1 MAKHIVVIDD
11 CRVTLAIITD
21 MLEDAGFRVST
32 AEDSIYS
39 NHLIYNSS
47 PPDLILLD
55 VMLPH
60 MSGDK
65 KARKLKERKGSCDI
79 PLLLIS
85 SKNER
90 ELGEMV
96 SSTGADGFL
105 CKPFTADKLLATVQ
119 THLTAAFIS
128 LQKPFQPATCC

>member
-1 MAKHIVVIDD
+1 MAKHIVIIDD
-11 CRVTLAIITD
+11 CRVTLAMLTD
-21 MLEDAGFRVST
+21 MLEYAGFRVTT

-65 KARKLKERKGSCDI
+65 KARKLKERKNSHDI
-79 PLLLIS
+79 PVLLIS
-85 SKNER
+85 SKDET
-90 ELGEMV
+90 ELV
-96 SSTGADGFL
+96 KLVASSGADGFL
-105 CKPFTADKLLATVQ
+105 QKPFTADQLLDTVQ
-119 THLTAAFIS
+119 AHLAA
-128 LQKPFQPATCC
+128 

>member
-1 MAKHIVVIDD
+1 MAKHIVLIDD
-11 CRVTLAIITD
+11 CRVTLAVVTD
-21 MLEDAGFRVST
+21 MLEFAGFTVAT

-79 PLLLIS
+79 PVLLIS
-85 SKNER
+85 SKNET
-90 ELGEMV
+90 ELLQMVV
-96 SSTGADGFL
+96 SSGADGFIQ
-105 CKPFTADKLLATVQ
+105 KPFTSDKLIQAVKS
-119 THLTAAFIS
+119 HL
-128 LQKPFQPATCC
+128 CH

>member
-1 MAKHIVVIDD
+1 MAKHIVIIDD
-11 CRVTLAIITD
+11 CRVTLAMLTD
-21 MLEDAGFRVST
+21 MLEFAGFRVTT

-65 KARKLKERKGSCDI
+65 KARKLKERKNSHDI
-79 PLLLIS
+79 PVLLIS
-85 SKNER
+85 SKDET
-90 ELGEMV
+90 ELARLV
-96 SSTGADGFL
+96 ASSGADGFL
-105 CKPFTADKLLATVQ
+105 HKPFTADKLLDTVQ
-119 THLTAAFIS
+119 AYLAA
-128 LQKPFQPATCC
+128 

>member
-1 MAKHIVVIDD
+1 MPMAKHIVVIDD
-11 CRVTLAIITD
+11 CRVTLAVVTD
-21 MLEDAGFRVST
+21 MLKYAGFTVST

-65 KARKLKERKGSCDI
+65 KARKLKARKGSCYI
-79 PLLLIS
+79 PVLLIS
-85 SKNER
+85 SKNETD
-90 ELGEMV
+90 LLQMVV
-96 SSTGADGFL
+96 SSGADGFIH
-105 CKPFTADKLLATVQ
+105 KPFTSDKLIQMVKSYLY
-119 THLTAAFIS
+119 H
-128 LQKPFQPATCC
+128 

>member
-1 MAKHIVVIDD
+1 MAKHIVIIDD
-11 CRVTLAIITD
+11 CRVTLAMLTD
-21 MLEDAGFRVST
+21 MLEDAGFRVTT
-32 AEDSIYS
+32 AEDSVYS

-79 PLLLIS
+79 PVLLIS
-85 SKNER
+85 SKDEA
-90 ELGEMV
+90 ELVEMV
-96 SSTGADGFL
+96 SNSGANGFL
-105 CKPFTADKLLATVQ
+105 HKPFTADKLLDTVQ
-119 THLTAAFIS
+119 AHLAA
-128 LQKPFQPATCC
+128 

>member
-11 CRVTLAIITD
+11 CRVTLAMVTD
-21 MLEDAGFRVST
+21 MLEYAGFKVTT
-32 AEDSIYS
+32 AEDSVYS

-65 KARKLKERKGSCDI
+65 KARKLKERKTSHNI
-79 PLLLIS
+79 PVLLIS
-85 SKNER
+85 SKDET
-90 ELGEMV
+90 ELV
-96 SSTGADGFL
+96 KLVASSGADGFIH
-105 CKPFTADKLLATVQ
+105 KPFTSDKLIYAVNS
-119 THLTAAFIS
+119 HL
-128 LQKPFQPATCC
+128 CN

>member
-1 MAKHIVVIDD
+1 MAKHIVIIDD
-11 CRVTLAIITD
+11 CRVTLAILTD
-21 MLEDAGFRVST
+21 MLEYAGFRVTT

-65 KARKLKERKGSCDI
+65 KARKLKERKNSHDI
-79 PLLLIS
+79 PVLLIS
-85 SKNER
+85 SKDET
-90 ELGEMV
+90 ELARLV
-96 SSTGADGFL
+96 ASSGADGFL
-105 CKPFTADKLLATVQ
+105 QKPFTADKLLDTVQ
-119 THLTAAFIS
+119 AHLAA
-128 LQKPFQPATCC
+128 

>member
-1 MAKHIVVIDD
+1 MAKHIVIIDD
-11 CRVTLAIITD
+11 CRVTLAMLTD
-21 MLEDAGFRVST
+21 MLEDAGFRVTT
-32 AEDSIYS
+32 AEDSVYS

-79 PLLLIS
+79 PVLLIS
-85 SKNER
+85 SKDKG
-90 ELGEMV
+90 ELVEMV
-96 SSTGADGFL
+96 SNSGADGFL
-105 CKPFTADKLLATVQ
+105 QKPFTVDQLLDTVQ
-119 THLTAAFIS
+119 AHLAA
-128 LQKPFQPATCC
+128 

>member
-1 MAKHIVVIDD
+1 MAKHIMVIDD
-11 CRVTLAIITD
+11 CRVTLAMLTD
-21 MLEDAGFRVST
+21 MLEAAGFRVST

-65 KARKLKERKGSCDI
+65 KARLLKKRDKSRNI
-79 PLLLIS
+79 PVLLIS
-85 SKNER
+85 SKEEV
-90 ELGEMV
+90 ELLHMV
-96 SSTGADGFL
+96 AKSGANGFL
-105 CKPFTADKLLATVQ
+105 KKPFTASQLLHT
-119 THLTAAFIS
+119 LKNFLPS
-128 LQKPFQPATCC
+128 

>member
-11 CRVTLAIITD
+11 CRVTLAVLSD
-21 MLEDAGFRVST
+21 MLEEAGFKVST

-39 NHLIYNSS
+39 NHLIYGTT

-65 KARKLKERKGSCDI
+65 KAALLKHREKSRNI
-79 PLLLIS
+79 PVLLIS
-85 SKNER
+85 SKDEQ
-90 ELGEMV
+90 ELHSIV
-96 SSTGADGFL
+96 VRSGANGFL
-105 CKPFTADKLLATVQ
+105 RKPFDSEKLLTTVYS
-119 THLTAAFIS
+119 HLT
-128 LQKPFQPATCC
+128 T